1 MIFTE
6 GVRDAADQAGSVFGE
21 AGVAEALSGR
31 LDFSAEELAV
41 FVRSRLEDASASFAS
56 RDRTVLVVKR
66 KCLTGGA
73 GPVN

>member
-6 GVRDAADQAGSVFGE
+6 GVRDAADRTGSLLGE
-21 AGVAEALSGR
+21 AGVAEALLGR

-41 FVRSRLEDASASFAS
+41 FVRSRLEDASRAFTS

-66 KCLTGGA
+66 KCLTGGQ
-73 GPVN
+73 GL